1 MYGDL
6 GQQPQ
11 PSIYAGRYLQVLQN
25 VKPMKIILK
34 LLILTT
40 IFIGTKSFAQDLKR
54 NDLISQLKA
63 DKEPLFVINGIPFS
77 YSDSLKLDIEL
88 KRIDKNKISEITIL
102 KNDGKISH
110 QRNDVIIIQ
119 YATKLSKKFVKEK
132 LIEIKPK
139 FKDKYHG
146 FSQHIFIDA
155 KDPVLYLN
163 GNKIHHTEINNLLNS
178 LKVQNIGYIYFSEG
192 PQSQEYHGQNAKNG
206 IVIIW
211 TSDKLNE

>member
-1 MYGDL
+1 
-6 GQQPQ
+6 
-11 PSIYAGRYLQVLQN
+11 
-25 VKPMKIILK
+25 MKIILK

-77 YSDSLKLDIEL
+77 YSDSLELDIEL
-88 KRIDKNKISEITIL
+88 KKIDKSKISEITIL
-102 KNDGKISH
+102 KNEGKISH

-119 YATKLSKKFVKEK
+119 YAFKLSKKVIKEK
-132 LIEIKPK
+132 LIEIKTK
-139 FKDKYHG
+139 FTDKYHG
-146 FSQHIFIDA
+146 FSQHIYTDA

-163 GNKIHHTEINNLLNS
+163 GNKIYHTEIKRTLGD
-178 LKVQNIGYIYFSEG
+178 LKVNNIGYIYFSQAS
-192 PQSQEYHGQNAKNG
+192 QSVEFHGQNARNG

-211 TSDKLNE
+211 TKDRLTE

>member
-1 MYGDL
+1 
-6 GQQPQ
+6 
-11 PSIYAGRYLQVLQN
+11 
-25 VKPMKIILK
+25 MKTVLK
-34 LLILTT
+34 LLILTA
-40 IFIGTKSFAQDLKR
+40 ISIGTKSFAQDLKR
-54 NDLISQLKA
+54 ENLISQLKA

-119 YATKLSKKFVKEK
+119 YASKLSKKVVKEK
-132 LIEIKPK
+132 LTKIKSI
-139 FKDKYHG
+139 FNDKYHG
-146 FSQHIFIDA
+146 FSQHIFINA

-178 LKVQNIGYIYFSEG
+178 LKVQDIGYIYFLER

-211 TSDKLNE
+211 TNDKLTE